1 MKGLLKRKESMSIS
15 KEELLKKKHLQFIQF
30 KRFAFTKISHSYS
43 HPYMLFLYKK
53 EQIKEMKE
61 SSLPTYYEYNQIDIL
76 VHNKQ
81 CHYNSLFK
89 EISLLINPNEY
100 LYKFFHRKEI
110 PILLAIS
117 VEVELYYFP
126 NVFPNGHIILMYL
139 ENYTKK
145 VRSINKKRSSE
156 KNEILNS
163 LRTSQKINDTNNSE
177 RTKKEE
183 FDENNLLSNQSN
195 SNLLKSIIDTKMTA
209 NNITTDYNNN
219 DTIYR
224 GITNKKND
232 RDSSVYSIEGLV
244 DCIKKLEEDRE
255 AIKPVRRQGE
265 KILIDSKRLSV
276 LMTSMQNNYPTKK
289 EKEVKPI
296 YHKTKKSSKSVLPP
310 FEFKSNLTS
319 GKKFKTIGEF
329 IEGQHE
335 KEKTIFNKKKAWKTV
350 IDLFHKK
357 NDITLSS
364 ASSTINIKSKN
375 NVLHKSILF
384 KNSHHIPK
392 SKSSARSLSSGDI
405 NSMSLYEYQ
414 SDLNVS
420 LKTQLLLDKV
430 RKTMKF
436 EKKKLQKSSTL
447 EKIIKC
453 PFIYSVSDRNTIY

>member
-1 MKGLLKRKESMSIS
+1 
-15 KEELLKKKHLQFIQF
+15 
-30 KRFAFTKISHSYS
+30 
-43 HPYMLFLYKK
+43 
-53 EQIKEMKE
+53 
-61 SSLPTYYEYNQIDIL
+61 
-76 VHNKQ
+76 
-81 CHYNSLFK
+81 
-89 EISLLINPNEY
+89 
-100 LYKFFHRKEI
+100 
-110 PILLAIS
+110 
-117 VEVELYYFP
+117 
-126 NVFPNGHIILMYL
+126 
-139 ENYTKK
+139 
-145 VRSINKKRSSE
+145 
-156 KNEILNS
+156 
-163 LRTSQKINDTNNSE
+163 
-177 RTKKEE
+177 
-183 FDENNLLSNQSN
+183 
-195 SNLLKSIIDTKMTA
+195 MTA
-209 NNITTDYNNN
+209 NNITTDYNYNE
-219 DTIYR
+219 TINR

-255 AIKPVRRQGE
+255 AIKPVRRKGE
-265 KILIDSKRLSV
+265 KILIDSKRPSV

-289 EKEVKPI
+289 EKEAIKTI

-319 GKKFKTIGEF
+319 KKKFKTIGEF

-357 NDITLSS
+357 NDFTLSS

-384 KNSHHIPK
+384 KNTQHISK

-414 SDLNVS
+414 TDLNVS
-420 LKTQLLLDKV
+420 LKTQILLDKV